1 MRLTFLNKRVILSFV
16 GFLFGTVSAL
26 QGQSLEKKSRP
37 YDARLKNV
45 QEILKQGKIG
55 PGVDSLDAILA
66 DYPKAD
72 DIYFTKAILF
82 AQMRNQDGAID
93 AIKAAL
99 EIEPKP
105 EYLSFAVDAFKSK
118 NDADSALI
126 YLDKLIDLDDNNT
139 ASLKR
144 ERIMLLF
151 NGGHKDVA
159 LKYFYKT
166 KEIESASDT
175 LDMVGSVLLNDAG
188 NHKAV
193 IDLLKPWAD
202 NGTKLA
208 QVYGQLAQAY
218 NLSKNSKLALEYINK
233 GIQTS
238 QEDFLYFDLADLYRF
253 DKKIKLSFDALKKGF
268 QSKKIDFGD
277 KNRIIMTLLGPKS
290 PYTNAQLLE
299 LANSLVEVHPRIAE
313 SHMAK
318 GQVLWLNEDKT
329 AAQSSLAVA
338 VTMNPYQI
346 DAWRML
352 MSLDMDKGE
361 FDQAIAHGGEALHY
375 VANNPTILYFTSM
388 AYLMKKDTENSRKFM
403 EAALNNA
410 QDETPFLQAN
420 IYGGLGDIYN
430 TLKMY
435 KESDAAYM
443 EAIRLDS
450 TNVTAMNNL
459 AYYLSLRKERLD
471 EATKY
476 AAMATAMQP
485 NNGTFEDTY
494 AWVLFADGK
503 YEDALVWI
511 QKALKN
517 TNPQT
522 AVLLEHYGDI
532 LVKLGK
538 TTEAVKQWSLA
549 LEKGMDSEES
559 KQKLKKK
566 IETKSY
572 VE

>member
-1 MRLTFLNKRVILSFV
+1 MRLNFLAKRVFLSFV
-16 GFLFGTVSAL
+16 IFFVGIVNGLRA
-26 QGQSLEKKSRP
+26 QSVEKKGKP
-37 YDARLKNV
+37 YDGRFKNV
-45 QEILKQGKIG
+45 QEMLKQGKIG
-55 PGVDSLDAILA
+55 PGLDSLDAILA
-66 DYPKAD
+66 DYPQAD
-72 DIYFTKAILF
+72 EIYFTKAILF
-82 AQMRNQDGAID
+82 AQMRNQTAAIE
-93 AIKAAL
+93 AIKEAL
-99 EIEPKP
+99 DIQAKP

-126 YLDKLIDLDDNNT
+126 YLDKLIDIDDNNT

-151 NGGHKDVA
+151 NGGYKDAA
-159 LKYFYKT
+159 LTYFNST
-166 KEIESASDT
+166 KEISPASDT

-188 NHKAV
+188 DYKTV
-193 IDLLKPWAD
+193 IALLKPWAD
-202 NGTKLA
+202 KGTGLP

-233 GIQTS
+233 GIQTT

-253 DKKIKLSFDALKKGF
+253 DKKLKLSFEALKKGF
-268 QSKKIDFGD
+268 QSKKVDFGD
-277 KNRIIMTLLGPKS
+277 KNRIMMTLLGPKS
-290 PYTNAQLLE
+290 PYTNAQLLD
-299 LANSLVEVHPRIAE
+299 LANVLVEVHPRIAE

-318 GQVLWLNEDKT
+318 GQVLWLNDDKT

-338 VTMNPYQI
+338 VSVNPYQI

-361 FDQAIAHGGEALHY
+361 FDQAIAHGAEALHY

-410 QDETPFLQAN
+410 QEETPFLQAN
-420 IYGGLGDIYN
+420 IYAGLGDIYN
-430 TLKMY
+430 TLKMH
-435 KESDAAYM
+435 KASDAAYM

-471 EATKY
+471 EAAKY
-476 AAMATAMQP
+476 AAMATTLQP

-511 QKALKN
+511 QKAMKN
-517 TNPQT
+517 TNPPS

-532 LVKLGK
+532 LAKLGK
-538 TTEAVKQWSLA
+538 TADAVKQWNLA
-549 LEKGMDSEES
+549 MEKGPDSDES

>member
-26 QGQSLEKKSRP
+26 QAQSLEKKSRP

-159 LKYFYKT
+159 LEYFYKT

-188 NHKAV
+188 NHRAV

-202 NGTKLA
+202 KGTKLA

-538 TTEAVKQWSLA
+538 TTEAVKQWNLA

>member
-1 MRLTFLNKRVILSFV
+1 MRLNFLDKQFFLSFI
-16 GFLFGTVSAL
+16 GLFLMAL
-26 QGQSLEKKSRP
+26 GSVHAQSPDKKPKP
-37 YDARLKNV
+37 YDARFKNV

-55 PGVDSLDAILA
+55 PGMDSLDAIIA
-66 DYPKAD
+66 DYPQAD
-72 DIYFTKAILF
+72 DIYFTKAILL
-82 AQMRNQDGAID
+82 AQMRNQNGAIE
-93 AIKAAL
+93 AIKEAL
-99 EIEPKP
+99 EIQSKP

-126 YLDKLIDLDDNNT
+126 YLDKLIDQDDNNT

-151 NGGHKDVA
+151 NGGYKDVA
-159 LKYFYKT
+159 LEYFYKT
-166 KEIESASDT
+166 KEIATVSDT

-188 NHKAV
+188 NYKAV

-202 NGTKLA
+202 KGTTLA

-218 NLSKNSKLALEYINK
+218 NLSKNSKLALDYINK
-233 GIQTS
+233 GIQTTK
-238 QEDFLYFDLADLYRF
+238 EDFLYFDLADLYRF
-253 DKKIKLSFDALKKGF
+253 DKKIKLSFDALKQGF
-268 QSKKIDFGD
+268 QSKKIDFAD
-277 KNRIIMTLLGPKS
+277 KNRIIMTLLNPKG
-290 PYTNAQLLE
+290 PYTKEQLLE
-299 LANSLVEVHPRIAE
+299 LANILVEVHPRIAE

-318 GQVLWLNEDKT
+318 GQVLWLKDDKS

-338 VTMNPYQI
+338 VSMNPYQI

-375 VANNPTILYFTSM
+375 VANNATILYFTSM
-388 AYLMKKDTENSRKFM
+388 AYLMKKDMDNSRKFM

-410 QDETPFLQAN
+410 QDESPFLQAN

-430 TLKMY
+430 SLKMY
-435 KESDAAYM
+435 KASDAAYI

-476 AAMATAMQP
+476 AAMATKLQP

-494 AWVLFADGK
+494 AWVLFANGK
-503 YEDALVWI
+503 YDDALVWI

-522 AVLLEHYGDI
+522 SVLLEHYGDI
-532 LVKLGK
+532 LMKLGK
-538 TTEAVKQWSLA
+538 TTDAVKQWNLA
-549 LEKGMDSEES
+549 LEKGVDTEEN
-559 KQKLKKK
+559 KLKLKKK

>member
-1 MRLTFLNKRVILSFV
+1 MRLTFLNKRVVLSFV

-26 QGQSLEKKSRP
+26 QAQSLEKKSRP
-37 YDARLKNV
+37 YDTRLKNV

-105 EYLSFAVDAFKSK
+105 EYLSFAMDAFKSK

-144 ERIMLLF
+144 ERMMLLF
-151 NGGHKDVA
+151 NGGHKDAA
-159 LKYFYKT
+159 LEYFYKT

-202 NGTKLA
+202 KGTKLA

-238 QEDFLYFDLADLYRF
+238 EEDFLYFDLADLYRF

-299 LANSLVEVHPRIAE
+299 LANILVEVHPRIAE

-476 AAMATAMQP
+476 AAMAIAMQP

-538 TTEAVKQWSLA
+538 TTEAVKQWNLA

>member
-159 LKYFYKT
+159 LEYFYKT

-253 DKKIKLSFDALKKGF
+253 DKKTKLSFDALKKGF

-299 LANSLVEVHPRIAE
+299 LANILVEVHPRIAE

>member
-1 MRLTFLNKRVILSFV
+1 MRLNFLNKRFFLSFIGV
-16 GFLFGTVSAL
+16 FLFSASSL
-26 QGQSLEKKSRP
+26 QAQSLDKKTKP
-37 YDARLKNV
+37 YDARFKNV

-55 PGVDSLDAILA
+55 PGMDSLDAIIA
-66 DYPKAD
+66 DFPQAD
-72 DIYFTKAILF
+72 DIYFTKAILL
-82 AQMRNQDGAID
+82 AQMRNQDGAIQ
-93 AIKAAL
+93 AIKDAL
-99 EIEPKP
+99 AIQSKP

-126 YLDKLIDLDDNNT
+126 YLDKLIDQDDNNT

-151 NGGHKDVA
+151 NGGYKDVA
-159 LKYFYKT
+159 LEYFYKT
-166 KEIESASDT
+166 KEIATASDT

-188 NHKAV
+188 NYKAV

-202 NGTKLA
+202 KGTSLA

-233 GIQTS
+233 GIQTTK
-238 QEDFLYFDLADLYRF
+238 EDFLYFDLADLYRF
-253 DKKIKLSFDALKKGF
+253 DKKLKLSFDALKQGF
-268 QSKKIDFGD
+268 QSKKVDFTD
-277 KNRIIMTLLGPKS
+277 KNRIIMTLLNPKG
-290 PYTNAQLLE
+290 PYTKDQLLE
-299 LANSLVEVHPRIAE
+299 LVNILVEVHPRIAE

-318 GQVLWLNEDKT
+318 GQVLWLKDDKT

-338 VTMNPYQI
+338 VSMNPYQI

-375 VANNPTILYFTSM
+375 VSNNATILYFTSM
-388 AYLMKKDTENSRKFM
+388 AYLMKKDMENSRKFM

-410 QDETPFLQAN
+410 QEESPFLQAN

-430 TLKMY
+430 SLKMY
-435 KESDAAYM
+435 KASDAAYI

-471 EATKY
+471 DATKY
-476 AAMATAMQP
+476 AAMATKLQP

-503 YEDALVWI
+503 YDDALVWI

-522 AVLLEHYGDI
+522 SVLLEHYGDI
-532 LVKLGK
+532 LIKLGK
-538 TTEAVKQWSLA
+538 TNDAIKQWNLA
-549 LEKGMDSEES
+549 LEKGVDSDEN
-559 KQKLKKK
+559 KLKLKKK

>member
-1 MRLTFLNKRVILSFV
+1 MRLNFLDKRFFFGFV
-16 GFLFGTVSAL
+16 AFLFGTVNLVQA
-26 QGQSLEKKSRP
+26 QSLEKKSRP

-55 PGVDSLDAILA
+55 PGVDSLDAILV

-82 AQMRNQDGAID
+82 AQMRNQDAAID

-99 EIEPKP
+99 EIQQKP

-126 YLDKLIDLDDNNT
+126 YLDKLINIDKNNT
-139 ASLKR
+139 ASLRR

-151 NGGHKDVA
+151 NGGYKDVA
-159 LKYFYKT
+159 LEYFNKT
-166 KEIESASDT
+166 KEIETPSDT

-188 NHKAV
+188 DYKAV
-193 IDLLKPWAD
+193 IGLLKPWAD
-202 NGTKLA
+202 KGTKLA

-218 NLSKNSKLALEYINK
+218 NGSKNSKLALEYINK
-233 GIQTS
+233 GIQNT
-238 QEDFLYFDLADLYRF
+238 QEDFLYFDLADLYRL
-253 DKKIKLSFDALKKGF
+253 DKKNKLSFDALKKGF

-277 KNRIIMTLLGPKS
+277 KNRIVMTLLAPKS

-299 LANSLVEVHPRIAE
+299 LANILVEVHPRIAE

-338 VTMNPYQI
+338 VSMNPYQI

-361 FDQAIAHGGEALHY
+361 FDQAIAHGSEALHY
-375 VANNPTILYFTSM
+375 LANNSTILYFTSM

-476 AAMATAMQP
+476 AAMATKLQP

-494 AWVLFADGK
+494 AWVLFADGR
-503 YEDALVWI
+503 YEDALIWI
-511 QKALKN
+511 QKAMKN
-517 TNPQT
+517 TNPPT

-538 TTEAVKQWSLA
+538 TSEAVKQWNLA
-549 LEKGMDSEES
+549 LEKGLDSEES

>member
-26 QGQSLEKKSRP
+26 QAQSLEKKSRP

-126 YLDKLIDLDDNNT
+126 YLDKLIDIDDNNT

-159 LKYFYKT
+159 LEYFYKT

-253 DKKIKLSFDALKKGF
+253 DKKTKLSFDALKKGF

-299 LANSLVEVHPRIAE
+299 LANILVEVHPRIAE

>member
-1 MRLTFLNKRVILSFV
+1 MRLTFLNKRVVLSFV

-26 QGQSLEKKSRP
+26 QAQSLEKKSRP
-37 YDARLKNV
+37 YDTRLKNV

-93 AIKAAL
+93 AIKTAL

-105 EYLSFAVDAFKSK
+105 EYLSFAIDAFKSK

-144 ERIMLLF
+144 ERMMLLF
-151 NGGHKDVA
+151 NGGHKDAA
-159 LKYFYKT
+159 LEYFYKT

-202 NGTKLA
+202 KGTKLA

-238 QEDFLYFDLADLYRF
+238 EEDFLYFDLADLYRF

-290 PYTNAQLLE
+290 PYTNVQLLE
-299 LANSLVEVHPRIAE
+299 LANILVEVHPRIAE

-538 TTEAVKQWSLA
+538 TTEAVKQWNLA

>member
-1 MRLTFLNKRVILSFV
+1 M
-16 GFLFGTVSAL
+16 
-26 QGQSLEKKSRP
+26 
-37 YDARLKNV
+37 
-45 QEILKQGKIG
+45 
-55 PGVDSLDAILA
+55 
-66 DYPKAD
+66 
-72 DIYFTKAILF
+72 
-82 AQMRNQDGAID
+82 
-93 AIKAAL
+93 
-99 EIEPKP
+99 
-105 EYLSFAVDAFKSK
+105 
-118 NDADSALI
+118 
-126 YLDKLIDLDDNNT
+126 
-139 ASLKR
+139 
-144 ERIMLLF
+144 
-151 NGGHKDVA
+151 
-159 LKYFYKT
+159 
-166 KEIESASDT
+166 
-175 LDMVGSVLLNDAG
+175 NDAG
-188 NHKAV
+188 DYNAV
-193 IDLLKPWAD
+193 IGLLKPWAD
-202 NGTKLA
+202 KGTKLA

-238 QEDFLYFDLADLYRF
+238 QEDFLYFDLADLYRL
-253 DKKIKLSFDALKKGF
+253 DKKSKLSFDALKKGF

-290 PYTNAQLLE
+290 PYSNAQLLE
-299 LANSLVEVHPRIAE
+299 LANILVEVHPRIAE

-338 VTMNPYQI
+338 VSMNPYQI

-375 VANNPTILYFTSM
+375 VANNSTILYFTSM

-476 AAMATAMQP
+476 AAMATKLQP

-511 QKALKN
+511 QKAMKN
-517 TNPQT
+517 TSPPT

-532 LVKLGK
+532 LFKLGK
-538 TTEAVKQWSLA
+538 TGEALKQWNLA
-549 LEKGMDSEES
+549 LEKGLDSDES
-559 KQKLKKK
+559 KQKVKRK

>member
-1 MRLTFLNKRVILSFV
+1 MRLTFLNKRVVLSFV

-26 QGQSLEKKSRP
+26 QAQSLEKKSRP
-37 YDARLKNV
+37 YDTRLKNV

-93 AIKAAL
+93 AIKTAL

-105 EYLSFAVDAFKSK
+105 EYLSFAIDAFKSK

-144 ERIMLLF
+144 ERMMLLF
-151 NGGHKDVA
+151 NGGHKDAA
-159 LKYFYKT
+159 LEYFYKT

-202 NGTKLA
+202 KGTKLA

-238 QEDFLYFDLADLYRF
+238 EEDFLYFDLADLYRF

-299 LANSLVEVHPRIAE
+299 LANILVEVHPRIAE

-476 AAMATAMQP
+476 AAMAIAMQP

-538 TTEAVKQWSLA
+538 TTEAVKQWNLA

>member
-1 MRLTFLNKRVILSFV
+1 MRLNFLNKRFFLSFIGV
-16 GFLFGTVSAL
+16 FLFAASSL
-26 QGQSLEKKSRP
+26 QAQSLDKKTKP
-37 YDARLKNV
+37 YDARFKNV

-55 PGVDSLDAILA
+55 PGMDSLDAIIA
-66 DYPKAD
+66 DFPQAD
-72 DIYFTKAILF
+72 DIYFTKAILL
-82 AQMRNQDGAID
+82 AQMRNQDGAIQ
-93 AIKAAL
+93 AIKDAL
-99 EIEPKP
+99 AIQSKP

-126 YLDKLIDLDDNNT
+126 YLDKLIDQDDNNT

-151 NGGHKDVA
+151 NGGYKDVA
-159 LKYFYKT
+159 LEYFYKT
-166 KEIESASDT
+166 KEIATASDT

-188 NHKAV
+188 NYKAV

-202 NGTKLA
+202 KGTSLA

-233 GIQTS
+233 GIQTTK
-238 QEDFLYFDLADLYRF
+238 EDFLYFDLADLYRF
-253 DKKIKLSFDALKKGF
+253 DKKLKLSFDALKQGF
-268 QSKKIDFGD
+268 QSKKVDFTD
-277 KNRIIMTLLGPKS
+277 KNRIIMTLLNPKG
-290 PYTNAQLLE
+290 PYTKDQLLE
-299 LANSLVEVHPRIAE
+299 LVNILVEVHPRIAE

-318 GQVLWLNEDKT
+318 GQVLWLKDDKT

-338 VTMNPYQI
+338 VIMNPYQI

-375 VANNPTILYFTSM
+375 VSNNATILYFTSM
-388 AYLMKKDTENSRKFM
+388 AYLMKKDMENSRKFM

-410 QDETPFLQAN
+410 QEESPFLQAN

-430 TLKMY
+430 SLKMY
-435 KESDAAYM
+435 KASDAAYI

-471 EATKY
+471 DATKY
-476 AAMATAMQP
+476 AAMATKLQP

-503 YEDALVWI
+503 YDDALVWI

-522 AVLLEHYGDI
+522 SVLLEHYGDI
-532 LVKLGK
+532 LIKLGK
-538 TTEAVKQWSLA
+538 TNDAIKQWNLA
-549 LEKGMDSEES
+549 LEKGVDSDEN
-559 KQKLKKK
+559 KLKLKKK

>member
-1 MRLTFLNKRVILSFV
+1 MRLNFLDKRVVLGFV
-16 GFLFGTVSAL
+16 GFLFGTVGLVQA
-26 QGQSLEKKSRP
+26 QSLEKKSKP

-72 DIYFTKAILF
+72 EIYFTKAILF
-82 AQMRNQDGAID
+82 AQMRNQDAAID

-99 EIEPKP
+99 EIQQKP

-126 YLDKLIDLDDNNT
+126 YLDKLINIDENNT

-151 NGGHKDVA
+151 NGGYKDVA
-159 LKYFYKT
+159 LEYFLKT
-166 KEIESASDT
+166 KEIETPSDT

-188 NHKAV
+188 DYNAV
-193 IDLLKPWAD
+193 IGLLKPWAD
-202 NGTKLA
+202 KGTKLA

-238 QEDFLYFDLADLYRF
+238 QEDFLYFDLADLYRL
-253 DKKIKLSFDALKKGF
+253 DKKNKLSFDALRKGF

-277 KNRIIMTLLGPKS
+277 KNRIIMTLMGPKS
-290 PYTNAQLLE
+290 PYSNAQLLE
-299 LANSLVEVHPRIAE
+299 LANILVEVHPRIAE

-338 VTMNPYQI
+338 VSMNPYQI

-375 VANNPTILYFTSM
+375 VANNSTILYFTSM

-476 AAMATAMQP
+476 AAMATKLQP

-511 QKALKN
+511 QKAMKN
-517 TNPQT
+517 TNPPT

-538 TTEAVKQWSLA
+538 TGEALKQWNLA
-549 LEKGMDSEES
+549 LEKGLDSDES
-559 KQKLKKK
+559 KQKVKRK

>member
-1 MRLTFLNKRVILSFV
+1 MRLNFLDKRFFLSFI
-16 GFLFGTVSAL
+16 GLFLVAL
-26 QGQSLEKKSRP
+26 GSLKAQSSDKKPKP
-37 YDARLKNV
+37 YDARFKNV

-55 PGVDSLDAILA
+55 PGMDSLDAILA
-66 DYPKAD
+66 DYPQAD
-72 DIYFTKAILF
+72 DIYFTKAILL
-82 AQMRNQDGAID
+82 AQMRNQDGAIE
-93 AIKAAL
+93 AIKEAL
-99 EIEPKP
+99 NIQSKP

-126 YLDKLIDLDDNNT
+126 YLDKLIDQDDNNT

-151 NGGHKDVA
+151 NGGYKDVA
-159 LKYFYKT
+159 LEYFYKT
-166 KEIESASDT
+166 KEIAVASDT

-188 NHKAV
+188 NYKAV

-202 NGTKLA
+202 KGTSLA

-218 NLSKNSKLALEYINK
+218 NLSKNSKLALDYINK
-233 GIQTS
+233 GIQTTK
-238 QEDFLYFDLADLYRF
+238 EDFLYFDLADLYRF
-253 DKKIKLSFDALKKGF
+253 DKKLKLSFDALKQGF
-268 QSKKIDFGD
+268 QSKKVDFAD
-277 KNRIIMTLLGPKS
+277 KNRIIMTLLSPKG
-290 PYTNAQLLE
+290 PYTKDQLLE
-299 LANSLVEVHPRIAE
+299 LVNILVEVHPRIAE

-318 GQVLWLNEDKT
+318 GQVLWLRDDKS

-338 VTMNPYQI
+338 VSMNPYQI

-375 VANNPTILYFTSM
+375 VANNATILYFTSM
-388 AYLMKKDTENSRKFM
+388 AYLMKKDMENSRKFM

-410 QDETPFLQAN
+410 QDESPFLQAN

-430 TLKMY
+430 SLKMY
-435 KESDAAYM
+435 KASDAAYI

-476 AAMATAMQP
+476 AAMATKLQP

-494 AWVLFADGK
+494 AWVLFANGK
-503 YEDALVWI
+503 YDDALVWI

-522 AVLLEHYGDI
+522 SVLLEHYGDI
-532 LVKLGK
+532 LIKLGK
-538 TTEAVKQWSLA
+538 TTDAVKQWNLA
-549 LEKGMDSEES
+549 LEKGADTEES
-559 KQKLKKK
+559 KLKLKKK

>member
-1 MRLTFLNKRVILSFV
+1 MRLTFLNKRVVLSFV

-26 QGQSLEKKSRP
+26 QAQSLEKKSRP
-37 YDARLKNV
+37 YDTRLKNV

-93 AIKAAL
+93 AIKTAL

-105 EYLSFAVDAFKSK
+105 EYLSFAIDAFKSK

-144 ERIMLLF
+144 ERMMLLF
-151 NGGHKDVA
+151 NGGHKDAA
-159 LKYFYKT
+159 LEYFYKT

-202 NGTKLA
+202 KGTKLA

-233 GIQTS
+233 GIQIS
-238 QEDFLYFDLADLYRF
+238 EEDFLYFDLADLYRF

-299 LANSLVEVHPRIAE
+299 LANILVEVHPRIAE

-476 AAMATAMQP
+476 AAMAIAMQP

-538 TTEAVKQWSLA
+538 TTEAVKQWNLA

>member
-1 MRLTFLNKRVILSFV
+1 MRLTFLNKRVVLSFV

-26 QGQSLEKKSRP
+26 QAQSLEKKSRP
-37 YDARLKNV
+37 YDTRLKNV

-105 EYLSFAVDAFKSK
+105 EYLSFAIDAFKSK

-144 ERIMLLF
+144 ERMMLLF
-151 NGGHKDVA
+151 NGGHKDAA
-159 LKYFYKT
+159 LEYFYKT

-202 NGTKLA
+202 KGTKLA

-238 QEDFLYFDLADLYRF
+238 EEDFLYFDLADLYRF

-299 LANSLVEVHPRIAE
+299 LANILVEVHPRIAE

-476 AAMATAMQP
+476 AAMAISMQP

-538 TTEAVKQWSLA
+538 TTEAVKQWNLA

>member
-1 MRLTFLNKRVILSFV
+1 MRLNFLGKRIFLGCV
-16 GFLFGTVSAL
+16 GFFIGMVNIL
-26 QGQSLEKKSRP
+26 QAQSLDTKDRP
-37 YDARLKNV
+37 YGTRLKNV
-45 QEILKQGKIG
+45 QDILKQGKIG
-55 PGVDSLDAILA
+55 PGIDSLDAILS

-82 AQMRNQDGAID
+82 AQMRNQDGAIE
-93 AIKAAL
+93 AIKGAL
-99 EIEPKP
+99 DIQVKP
-105 EYLSFAVDAFKSK
+105 EYLSFAVDAYKSK
-118 NDADSALI
+118 NNVDSALI
-126 YLDKLIDLDDNNT
+126 YLDKLIDLDNNRT

-151 NGGHKDVA
+151 NGGRKDDA
-159 LKYFYKT
+159 IKYFYKT
-166 KEIESASDT
+166 KETEPRSDT

-188 NHKAV
+188 DHKAA

-202 NGTKLA
+202 QETTLA

-218 NLSKNSKLALEYINK
+218 NLSKNTKLALAYINK
-233 GIQTS
+233 GLQVT
-238 QEDFLYFDLADLYRF
+238 QEDFLYFDLADLYRL
-253 DKKIKLSFDALKKGF
+253 DKKLKLSFEALKKGF
-268 QSKKIDFGD
+268 ESKKIDFGE
-277 KNRIIMTLLGPKS
+277 KNRIIMTLLGPKA
-290 PYTNAQLLE
+290 PYTNEQLLA
-299 LANSLVEVHPRIAE
+299 LANILVEVHPRIAE
-313 SHMAK
+313 SHMVK

-329 AAQSSLAVA
+329 AAQSNLSVA

-361 FDQAIAHGGEALHY
+361 FDQAIAHGAEALRY
-375 VANNPTILYFTSM
+375 VANNATILYFTSM

-410 QDETPFLQAN
+410 QDESPFLQAN

-435 KESDAAYM
+435 KASDAAYL

-471 EATKY
+471 KAAKY
-476 AAMATAMQP
+476 AAMATKLQP

-494 AWVLFADGK
+494 AWVLFANGQ
-503 YEDALVWI
+503 YEEALVWI

-522 AVLLEHYGDI
+522 SVLIEHYGDI
-532 LVKLGK
+532 LSKLGK
-538 TTEAVKQWSLA
+538 TTEAVKQWNLA
-549 LEKGMDSEES
+549 LDKGTDSEES

-566 IETKSY
+566 IEIKDY

>member
-1 MRLTFLNKRVILSFV
+1 MRLNFLDKRFFLSFI
-16 GFLFGTVSAL
+16 GLFFTVLASA
-26 QGQSLEKKSRP
+26 QAQSLQNRVKP
-37 YDARLKNV
+37 YETRFKNA

-55 PGVDSLDAILA
+55 PGLDSLDAILT
-66 DYPKAD
+66 DYPQAD
-72 DIYFTKAILF
+72 DVYFTKAILF
-82 AQMRNQDGAID
+82 AQMRNQEGAIE
-93 AIKAAL
+93 AIKEAL
-99 EIEPKP
+99 AIQQKP

-118 NDADSALI
+118 NNADSALM

-159 LKYFYKT
+159 LEYFYKT
-166 KEIESASDT
+166 KEIESPTDT
-175 LDMVGSVLLNDAG
+175 LDMVGSVLLNDLG
-188 NHKAV
+188 NYKAV

-202 NGTKLA
+202 KGTLLA

-233 GIQTS
+233 GIQKTN
-238 QEDFLYFDLADLYRF
+238 EDFLYFDLADLYRF
-253 DKKIKLSFDALKKGF
+253 DKKLKMSFDALKKGF

-277 KNRIIMTLLGPKS
+277 KNRIINTLLRPNG
-290 PYTNAQLLE
+290 PYTNDQLLE
-299 LANSLVEVHPRIAE
+299 LANILVEVHPRIAE

-318 GQVLWLNEDKT
+318 GQVLWVKDDKA

-338 VTMNPYQI
+338 VSVNPYQI

-375 VANNPTILYFTSM
+375 VANNSTILYFTSM
-388 AYLMKKDTENSRKFM
+388 AYLMKKDMENSRKFM

-410 QDETPFLQAN
+410 QDESSFLQAN

-430 TLKMY
+430 SLKMY
-435 KESDAAYM
+435 KASDAAYM

-476 AAMATAMQP
+476 AAMATQLQP

-494 AWVLFADGK
+494 AWVLFANGQ
-503 YEDALVWI
+503 YEDALLWI

-532 LVKLGK
+532 LIKLGK
-538 TTEAVKQWSLA
+538 TNEAVKQWNLA
-549 LEKGMDSEES
+549 LEKGGDSEEN
-559 KQKLKKK
+559 KLKLKKK

>member
-1 MRLTFLNKRVILSFV
+1 MRLNFLNKRFFLSFIGV
-16 GFLFGTVSAL
+16 FLFAASSL
-26 QGQSLEKKSRP
+26 QAQSLDKKTKP
-37 YDARLKNV
+37 YDARFKNV

-55 PGVDSLDAILA
+55 PGMDSLDAIIA
-66 DYPKAD
+66 DFPQAD
-72 DIYFTKAILF
+72 DIYFTKAILL
-82 AQMRNQDGAID
+82 AQMRNQDGAIQ
-93 AIKAAL
+93 AIKDAL
-99 EIEPKP
+99 AIQSKP

-126 YLDKLIDLDDNNT
+126 YLDKLIDQDDNNT

-151 NGGHKDVA
+151 NGGYKDVA
-159 LKYFYKT
+159 LEYFYKT
-166 KEIESASDT
+166 KEIATASDT

-188 NHKAV
+188 NYKAV

-202 NGTKLA
+202 KGTSLA

-233 GIQTS
+233 GIQTTK
-238 QEDFLYFDLADLYRF
+238 EDFLYFDLADLYRF
-253 DKKIKLSFDALKKGF
+253 DKKLKLSFDALKQGF
-268 QSKKIDFGD
+268 QSKKVDFAD
-277 KNRIIMTLLGPKS
+277 KNRIIMTLLNPKG
-290 PYTNAQLLE
+290 PYTKDQLLE
-299 LANSLVEVHPRIAE
+299 LVNILVEVHPRIAE

-318 GQVLWLNEDKT
+318 GQVLWLKDDKT

-338 VTMNPYQI
+338 VSMNPYQI

-375 VANNPTILYFTSM
+375 VSNNATILYFTSM
-388 AYLMKKDTENSRKFM
+388 AYLMKKDMENSRKFM

-410 QDETPFLQAN
+410 QEESPFLQAN

-430 TLKMY
+430 SLKMY
-435 KESDAAYM
+435 KASDAAYI

-471 EATKY
+471 DATKY
-476 AAMATAMQP
+476 AAMATKLQP

-503 YEDALVWI
+503 YDDALVWI

-522 AVLLEHYGDI
+522 SVLLEHYGDI
-532 LVKLGK
+532 LIKLGK
-538 TTEAVKQWSLA
+538 TNDAIKQWNLA
-549 LEKGMDSEES
+549 LEKGVDSDEN
-559 KQKLKKK
+559 KLKLKKK

>member
-1 MRLTFLNKRVILSFV
+1 
-16 GFLFGTVSAL
+16 
-26 QGQSLEKKSRP
+26 
-37 YDARLKNV
+37 
-45 QEILKQGKIG
+45 
-55 PGVDSLDAILA
+55 
-66 DYPKAD
+66 
-72 DIYFTKAILF
+72 
-82 AQMRNQDGAID
+82 
-93 AIKAAL
+93 
-99 EIEPKP
+99 
-105 EYLSFAVDAFKSK
+105 
-118 NDADSALI
+118 
-126 YLDKLIDLDDNNT
+126 
-139 ASLKR
+139 
-144 ERIMLLF
+144 
-151 NGGHKDVA
+151 
-159 LKYFYKT
+159 
-166 KEIESASDT
+166 
-175 LDMVGSVLLNDAG
+175 
-188 NHKAV
+188 
-193 IDLLKPWAD
+193 
-202 NGTKLA
+202 
-208 QVYGQLAQAY
+208 
-218 NLSKNSKLALEYINK
+218 
-233 GIQTS
+233 
-238 QEDFLYFDLADLYRF
+238 
-253 DKKIKLSFDALKKGF
+253 
-268 QSKKIDFGD
+268 
-277 KNRIIMTLLGPKS
+277 MTLLGPKS

-299 LANSLVEVHPRIAE
+299 LANILVEVHPRIAE

-338 VTMNPYQI
+338 VSMNPYQI

-361 FDQAIAHGGEALHY
+361 FDQAIAHGAEALHY

-476 AAMATAMQP
+476 AAMATTLQP

-503 YEDALVWI
+503 YKDALIWI
-511 QKALKN
+511 EKALKN

-532 LVKLGK
+532 LMKLGK
-538 TTEAVKQWSLA
+538 TTEAVRQWNLA
-549 LEKGMDSEES
+549 LEKGMDSDES

>member
-1 MRLTFLNKRVILSFV
+1 MRLNFLDKRVVISFV
-16 GFLFGTVSAL
+16 GFLFGTVSLVQA
-26 QGQSLEKKSRP
+26 QSLEKKSKP

-72 DIYFTKAILF
+72 EIYFTKAILF
-82 AQMRNQDGAID
+82 AQMRNQDAAID

-99 EIEPKP
+99 EIQQKP

-126 YLDKLIDLDDNNT
+126 YLDKLINIDENNT

-144 ERIMLLF
+144 ERVMLLF
-151 NGGHKDVA
+151 NGGYKDIA
-159 LKYFYKT
+159 LEYFFKT
-166 KEIESASDT
+166 KEIETPSDT

-188 NHKAV
+188 DYNAV
-193 IDLLKPWAD
+193 IGLLKPWAD
-202 NGTKLA
+202 KGTKLA

-238 QEDFLYFDLADLYRF
+238 QEDFLYFDLADLYRL
-253 DKKIKLSFDALKKGF
+253 DKKSKLSFDALKKGF

-290 PYTNAQLLE
+290 PYSNAQLLE
-299 LANSLVEVHPRIAE
+299 LANILVEVHPRIAE

-338 VTMNPYQI
+338 VSMNPYQI

-375 VANNPTILYFTSM
+375 VANNSTILYFTSM

-476 AAMATAMQP
+476 AAMATKLQS

-511 QKALKN
+511 QKAMKN
-517 TNPQT
+517 TSPPT

-532 LVKLGK
+532 LFKLGK
-538 TTEAVKQWSLA
+538 TGEALKQWNLA
-549 LEKGMDSEES
+549 LEKGLDSDES
-559 KQKLKKK
+559 KQKVKRK

>member
-1 MRLTFLNKRVILSFV
+1 MRLTFLNKRVVLSFV

-26 QGQSLEKKSRP
+26 QAQSLEKKSRP
-37 YDARLKNV
+37 YDTRLKNV

-105 EYLSFAVDAFKSK
+105 EYLSFAIDAFKSK

-144 ERIMLLF
+144 ERMMLLF
-151 NGGHKDVA
+151 NGGHKDAA
-159 LKYFYKT
+159 LEYFYKT

-202 NGTKLA
+202 KGTKLA

-238 QEDFLYFDLADLYRF
+238 EEDFLYFDLADLYRF

-299 LANSLVEVHPRIAE
+299 LANILVEVHPRIAE

-476 AAMATAMQP
+476 AAMAIAMQP

-538 TTEAVKQWSLA
+538 TTEAVKQWNLA

>member
-1 MRLTFLNKRVILSFV
+1 MRLNFLNKRFFLSFIGV
-16 GFLFGTVSAL
+16 FLFAASSL
-26 QGQSLEKKSRP
+26 QAQSLDKKTKP
-37 YDARLKNV
+37 YDARFKNV

-55 PGVDSLDAILA
+55 PGMDSLDAIIA
-66 DYPKAD
+66 DFPQAD
-72 DIYFTKAILF
+72 DIYFTKAILL
-82 AQMRNQDGAID
+82 AQMRNQDGAIQ
-93 AIKAAL
+93 AIKDAL
-99 EIEPKP
+99 AIQSKH

-126 YLDKLIDLDDNNT
+126 YLDKLIDQDDNNT

-151 NGGHKDVA
+151 NGGYKDVA
-159 LKYFYKT
+159 LEYFYKT
-166 KEIESASDT
+166 KEIATASDT

-188 NHKAV
+188 NYKAV

-202 NGTKLA
+202 KGTSLA

-233 GIQTS
+233 GIQTTK
-238 QEDFLYFDLADLYRF
+238 EDFLYFDLADLYRF
-253 DKKIKLSFDALKKGF
+253 DKKLKLSFDALKQGF
-268 QSKKIDFGD
+268 QSKKVDFAD
-277 KNRIIMTLLGPKS
+277 KNRIIMTLLNPKG
-290 PYTNAQLLE
+290 PYTKDQLLE
-299 LANSLVEVHPRIAE
+299 LVNILVEVHPRIAE

-318 GQVLWLNEDKT
+318 GQVLWLKDDKT

-338 VTMNPYQI
+338 VSMNPYQI

-375 VANNPTILYFTSM
+375 VSNNATILYFTSM
-388 AYLMKKDTENSRKFM
+388 AYLMKKDMENSRKFM

-410 QDETPFLQAN
+410 QEESPFLQAN

-430 TLKMY
+430 SLKMY
-435 KESDAAYM
+435 KASDAAYI

-471 EATKY
+471 DATKY
-476 AAMATAMQP
+476 AAMATKLQP

-503 YEDALVWI
+503 YDDALVWI

-522 AVLLEHYGDI
+522 SVLLEHYGDI
-532 LVKLGK
+532 LIKLGK
-538 TTEAVKQWSLA
+538 TNDAIKQWNLA
-549 LEKGMDSEES
+549 LEKGVDSDEN
-559 KQKLKKK
+559 KLKLKKK

>member
-1 MRLTFLNKRVILSFV
+1 MRLNFLDKRFFLNFI
-16 GFLFGTVSAL
+16 GLFFTVLASA
-26 QGQSLEKKSRP
+26 QAQSLQNRVKP
-37 YDARLKNV
+37 YETRFKNV

-55 PGVDSLDAILA
+55 PGLDSLDAILT
-66 DYPKAD
+66 DYPQAD
-72 DIYFTKAILF
+72 DVYFTKAILF
-82 AQMRNQDGAID
+82 AQMRNQEGAIE
-93 AIKAAL
+93 AIKEAL
-99 EIEPKP
+99 AIQQKP

-118 NDADSALI
+118 NNADSALM

-159 LKYFYKT
+159 LEYFYKT
-166 KEIESASDT
+166 KEIESPTDT
-175 LDMVGSVLLNDAG
+175 LDMVGSVLLNDLG
-188 NHKAV
+188 NYKAV

-202 NGTKLA
+202 KGTLLA

-233 GIQTS
+233 GIQKTN
-238 QEDFLYFDLADLYRF
+238 EDFLYFDLADLYRF
-253 DKKIKLSFDALKKGF
+253 DKKLKMSFDALKKGF

-277 KNRIIMTLLGPKS
+277 KNRIINTLLRPNG
-290 PYTNAQLLE
+290 PYTNDQLLE
-299 LANSLVEVHPRIAE
+299 LANILVEVHPRIAE

-318 GQVLWLNEDKT
+318 GQVLWVKDDKA

-338 VTMNPYQI
+338 VSVNPYQI

-375 VANNPTILYFTSM
+375 VANNSTILYFTSM
-388 AYLMKKDTENSRKFM
+388 AYLMKKDMENSRKFM

-410 QDETPFLQAN
+410 QDESSFLQAN

-430 TLKMY
+430 SLKMY
-435 KESDAAYM
+435 KASDAAYM

-476 AAMATAMQP
+476 AAMATQLQP

-494 AWVLFADGK
+494 AWVLFANGQ
-503 YEDALVWI
+503 YEDALLWI

-532 LVKLGK
+532 LIKLGK
-538 TTEAVKQWSLA
+538 TNEAVKQWNLA
-549 LEKGMDSEES
+549 LEKGGDSEEN
-559 KQKLKKK
+559 KLKLKKK

>member
-1 MRLTFLNKRVILSFV
+1 MRLNFLDKRFFLCLICLFFV
-16 GFLFGTVSAL
+16 AL
-26 QGQSLEKKSRP
+26 RSLHAQSPDRKPKP
-37 YDARLKNV
+37 YEVRFKNV

-55 PGVDSLDAILA
+55 PGMDSLDAILT
-66 DYPKAD
+66 DYPQAD
-72 DIYFTKAILF
+72 DIYFTKAILL

-93 AIKAAL
+93 AIKEAL
-99 EIEPKP
+99 KIQSKP

-126 YLDKLIDLDDNNT
+126 YLDKLIDQDDNNT

-151 NGGHKDVA
+151 NGGYKDVA
-159 LKYFYKT
+159 LEYFYKT
-166 KEIESASDT
+166 KEIAAASDT

-188 NHKAV
+188 NYKAV

-202 NGTKLA
+202 KGTSLA

-233 GIQTS
+233 GIQTT

-277 KNRIIMTLLGPKS
+277 KNRIIMTLMNPKG
-290 PYTNAQLLE
+290 PYTKDQLLE
-299 LANSLVEVHPRIAE
+299 LANILIEVHPRIAE

-318 GQVLWLNEDKT
+318 GQVLWLKEDKS

-338 VTMNPYQI
+338 VSMNPYQI

-375 VANNPTILYFTSM
+375 VPNNATILYFTSM
-388 AYLMKKDTENSRKFM
+388 AYLMKKDMDNSRKFM

-410 QDETPFLQAN
+410 QDESPFLQAN

-430 TLKMY
+430 SLKMY
-435 KESDAAYM
+435 KASDAAYI

-471 EATKY
+471 DATKY
-476 AAMATAMQP
+476 AAMATKLQP

-494 AWVLFADGK
+494 AWVLFANGK
-503 YEDALVWI
+503 YDDALVWI

-522 AVLLEHYGDI
+522 SVLLEHYGDI
-532 LVKLGK
+532 LMKLGK
-538 TTEAVKQWSLA
+538 TTDAVKQWNLA
-549 LEKGMDSEES
+549 LEKGVDTEEN
-559 KQKLKKK
+559 KLKLKKK

>member
-1 MRLTFLNKRVILSFV
+1 MRLNFLDKRVILSFV
-16 GFLFGTVSAL
+16 GFLFGAFSLL
-26 QGQSLEKKSRP
+26 QAQTLETKGRP

-82 AQMRNQDGAID
+82 AQMRNQDAAID

-99 EIEPKP
+99 EIQPKP

-151 NGGHKDVA
+151 NGGYKDVA
-159 LKYFYKT
+159 LEYFYKT
-166 KEIESASDT
+166 KEIETASDT

-188 NHKAV
+188 DYKAV
-193 IDLLKPWAD
+193 IGLLKPWAD
-202 NGTKLA
+202 KDTKLA

-218 NLSKNSKLALEYINK
+218 NLSKNSKLALDYINK
-233 GIQTS
+233 GIETS

-290 PYTNAQLLE
+290 PYTNTQLLE
-299 LANSLVEVHPRIAE
+299 LANILVEVHPRIAE

-318 GQVLWLNEDKT
+318 GQVLWLNQDKT

-338 VTMNPYQI
+338 VSMNPYQI

-375 VANNPTILYFTSM
+375 VASNPTILYFTSM

-410 QDETPFLQAN
+410 QDENPFLQAN

-430 TLKMY
+430 ILKMY
-435 KESDAAYM
+435 KESDAAYL

-476 AAMATAMQP
+476 AAMATTLQP

-494 AWVLFADGK
+494 AWVLFVDGK
-503 YEDALVWI
+503 YEDALIWI

-532 LVKLGK
+532 LIKLGR
-538 TTEAVKQWSLA
+538 TNDAVKQWNLA
-549 LEKGMDSEES
+549 FEKGPDSEES

>member
-1 MRLTFLNKRVILSFV
+1 MRLTFLNKRVVLSFV

-26 QGQSLEKKSRP
+26 QAQSLEKKSRP
-37 YDARLKNV
+37 YDTRLKNV

-93 AIKAAL
+93 AIKTAL

-105 EYLSFAVDAFKSK
+105 EYLSFAIDAFKSK

-144 ERIMLLF
+144 ERMMLLF
-151 NGGHKDVA
+151 NGGHKDAA
-159 LKYFYKT
+159 LEYFYKT

-202 NGTKLA
+202 KGTKLA

-238 QEDFLYFDLADLYRF
+238 EEDFLYFDLADLYRF

-299 LANSLVEVHPRIAE
+299 LANILVEVHPRIAE

-476 AAMATAMQP
+476 AAMAIAIQP

-538 TTEAVKQWSLA
+538 TTEAVKQWNLA

>member
-1 MRLTFLNKRVILSFV
+1 MRLNFLDKRVFFGFV
-16 GFLFGTVSAL
+16 AFLFGTVNLVQA
-26 QGQSLEKKSRP
+26 QSVEKKSKP
-37 YDARLKNV
+37 YDVRLKNV

-55 PGVDSLDAILA
+55 PGVDSLDAILV
-66 DYPKAD
+66 DYPEAD

-82 AQMRNQDGAID
+82 AQMRNQDAAID

-99 EIEPKP
+99 KIQQKP

-126 YLDKLIDLDDNNT
+126 YLDKLINIDKNNT
-139 ASLKR
+139 ASLNR
-144 ERIMLLF
+144 ERMMLLF
-151 NGGHKDVA
+151 NGGYKDVA
-159 LKYFYKT
+159 LEYFNKT
-166 KEIESASDT
+166 KEIETPSDT

-188 NHKAV
+188 DYKAV
-193 IDLLKPWAD
+193 ISLLKPWAD
-202 NGTKLA
+202 KGTKLA

-218 NLSKNSKLALEYINK
+218 NRSKNSKLALEYINK
-233 GIQTS
+233 GIQNS
-238 QEDFLYFDLADLYRF
+238 QEDFLYFDLADLYRL
-253 DKKIKLSFDALKKGF
+253 DKKSKLSFDALKKGF

-277 KNRIIMTLLGPKS
+277 KNRIVMTLLAPKS

-299 LANSLVEVHPRIAE
+299 LANILVEVHPRIAE

-338 VTMNPYQI
+338 VSMNPYQI

-375 VANNPTILYFTSM
+375 LANNSTILYFTSM

-476 AAMATAMQP
+476 AAMATKLQP

-511 QKALKN
+511 QKAIKN
-517 TNPQT
+517 TNPPT

-538 TTEAVKQWSLA
+538 TSEAVKQWNLA
-549 LEKGMDSEES
+549 LEKGLDSEES
-559 KQKLKKK
+559 KEKLKKK

>member
-1 MRLTFLNKRVILSFV
+1 MRLNFLNKQFFLSFIGV
-16 GFLFGTVSAL
+16 FLLAATSL
-26 QGQSLEKKSRP
+26 QAQSPDKKIKP
-37 YDARLKNV
+37 YDARFKNV

-55 PGVDSLDAILA
+55 PGMDSLDAIIA
-66 DYPKAD
+66 DFPQAD
-72 DIYFTKAILF
+72 DIYFTKAILL
-82 AQMRNQDGAID
+82 AQMRNQEGAIQ
-93 AIKAAL
+93 AIKEAL
-99 EIEPKP
+99 AIQSKP
-105 EYLSFAVDAFKSK
+105 EYMSFAVDAFKSK

-126 YLDKLIDLDDNNT
+126 YLDKLIDQDDNNT

-151 NGGHKDVA
+151 NGGYKDVA
-159 LKYFYKT
+159 LEYFYKT
-166 KEIESASDT
+166 KEIAAPSDT

-188 NHKAV
+188 NYKAV

-202 NGTKLA
+202 KGTSLA

-233 GIQTS
+233 GIQITK
-238 QEDFLYFDLADLYRF
+238 EDFLYFDLADLYRF
-253 DKKIKLSFDALKKGF
+253 DKKLKLSFDALKQGF
-268 QSKKIDFGD
+268 QSKKVDFAD
-277 KNRIIMTLLGPKS
+277 KNRIIMTLLSPKG
-290 PYTNAQLLE
+290 PYTQEQLLE
-299 LANSLVEVHPRIAE
+299 LANILVEVHPRIAE

-318 GQVLWLNEDKT
+318 GQVLWLKDDKS

-338 VTMNPYQI
+338 VSMNPYQI

-375 VANNPTILYFTSM
+375 VSNNATILYFTSM
-388 AYLMKKDTENSRKFM
+388 AYLMKKDMENSRKFM

-410 QDETPFLQAN
+410 QEESPFLQAN

-430 TLKMY
+430 SLKMY
-435 KESDAAYM
+435 KASDAAYI

-459 AYYLSLRKERLD
+459 AYYLSLRKERLED
-471 EATKY
+471 ATKY
-476 AAMATAMQP
+476 AAMATKLQP

-503 YEDALVWI
+503 YDDALVWI

-522 AVLLEHYGDI
+522 SVLLEHYGDI
-532 LVKLGK
+532 LIKLGK
-538 TTEAVKQWSLA
+538 TNDAIKQWNLA
-549 LEKGMDSEES
+549 LEKGVDSDEN
-559 KQKLKKK
+559 KLKLKKK

>member
-1 MRLTFLNKRVILSFV
+1 MRLNFLDKRIFLIFV
-16 GFLFGTVSAL
+16 GFFCGMI
-26 QGQSLEKKSRP
+26 SLLNAQFIDKKNKP
-37 YDARLKNV
+37 YDSRLKNV
-45 QEILKQGKIG
+45 QEILKQGKIV
-55 PGVDSLDAILA
+55 PGMDSLDAILA

-82 AQMRNQDGAID
+82 AQMRNQDAAIGAIQQ
-93 AIKAAL
+93 AL
-99 EIEPKP
+99 EINTKP

-126 YLDKLIDLDDNNT
+126 YLDKLINIDDNKT
-139 ASLKR
+139 PSLKR

-151 NGGHKDVA
+151 NGGYKDVA
-159 LKYFYKT
+159 LEYFTKT
-166 KEIESASDT
+166 KEIGPASDT
-175 LDMVGSVLLNDAG
+175 LDMVGGVLLNDAG
-188 NHKAV
+188 DYRAV
-193 IDLLKPWAD
+193 ISLLKPWAD
-202 NGTKLA
+202 KGTALA

-233 GIQTS
+233 GIQST

-253 DKKIKLSFDALKKGF
+253 DKKLKLSFDALKKGF
-268 QSKKIDFGD
+268 QSKKVDFGD

-299 LANSLVEVHPRIAE
+299 LANILVEVHPRIAE

-338 VTMNPYQI
+338 VSMNPYQI

-361 FDQAIAHGGEALHY
+361 FDQAIAHGAEALHY
-375 VANNPTILYFTSM
+375 VANNATILYFTSM
-388 AYLMKKDTENSRKFM
+388 AYLMKKDPQNSRKFM

-410 QDETPFLQAN
+410 QDENPFLQGN
-420 IYGGLGDIYN
+420 IYSGLGDIYN
-430 TLKMY
+430 SLKMY
-435 KESDAAYM
+435 KASDAAYL

-471 EATKY
+471 EAAKY
-476 AAMATAMQP
+476 AEMATSLQP

-494 AWVLFADGK
+494 AWVLFVDGK
-503 YEDALVWI
+503 YEDALNWM

-517 TNPQT
+517 TTPHT
-522 AVLLEHYGDI
+522 SVLLEHYGDI
-532 LVKLGK
+532 LAKLGK
-538 TTEAVKQWSLA
+538 TADAVKQWNLA
-549 LEKGMDSEES
+549 LEKGADSQES
-559 KQKLKKK
+559 RDKLKKK

>member
-26 QGQSLEKKSRP
+26 QAQSLEKKSRP

-82 AQMRNQDGAID
+82 AQMRNQEGAID

-159 LKYFYKT
+159 LEYFYKT

-511 QKALKN
+511 QKALRN

-538 TTEAVKQWSLA
+538 TTEAVKQWNLA

>member
-1 MRLTFLNKRVILSFV
+1 MRLTFLNKRVVLSFV

-26 QGQSLEKKSRP
+26 QAQSLEKKSRP
-37 YDARLKNV
+37 YDTRLKNV

-93 AIKAAL
+93 AIKTAL

-105 EYLSFAVDAFKSK
+105 EYLSFAIDAFKSK

-144 ERIMLLF
+144 ERMMLLF
-151 NGGHKDVA
+151 NGGHKDAA
-159 LKYFYKT
+159 LEYFYKT

-202 NGTKLA
+202 KGTKLA

-238 QEDFLYFDLADLYRF
+238 EEDFLYFDLADLYRF

-299 LANSLVEVHPRIAE
+299 LANILVEVHPRIAE

-538 TTEAVKQWSLA
+538 TTEAVKQWNLA

>member
-1 MRLTFLNKRVILSFV
+1 MRLNFLDKRFFLSFI
-16 GFLFGTVSAL
+16 GLFFIVLASA
-26 QGQSLEKKSRP
+26 QAQSLQNRVKP
-37 YDARLKNV
+37 YETRFKNV

-55 PGVDSLDAILA
+55 PGLDSLDAILT
-66 DYPKAD
+66 DYPQAD
-72 DIYFTKAILF
+72 DVYFTKAILF
-82 AQMRNQDGAID
+82 AQMRNQQGAIE
-93 AIKAAL
+93 AIKEAL
-99 EIEPKP
+99 AIQQKP

-118 NDADSALI
+118 NNADSALM

-159 LKYFYKT
+159 LEYFYKT
-166 KEIESASDT
+166 KEIESPTDT
-175 LDMVGSVLLNDAG
+175 LDMVGSVLLNDLG
-188 NHKAV
+188 NYKAV

-202 NGTKLA
+202 NGTLLA

-233 GIQTS
+233 GIQKTN
-238 QEDFLYFDLADLYRF
+238 EDFLYFDLADLYRF
-253 DKKIKLSFDALKKGF
+253 DKKLKMSFDALKKGF

-277 KNRIIMTLLGPKS
+277 KNRIINTLLRPNG
-290 PYTNAQLLE
+290 PYTNDQLLE
-299 LANSLVEVHPRIAE
+299 LANILVEVHPRIAE

-318 GQVLWLNEDKT
+318 GQVLWVKDDKA

-338 VTMNPYQI
+338 VSVNPYQI

-375 VANNPTILYFTSM
+375 VANNSTILYFTSM
-388 AYLMKKDTENSRKFM
+388 AYLMKKDMENSRKFM

-410 QDETPFLQAN
+410 QDESSFLQAN

-430 TLKMY
+430 SLKMY
-435 KESDAAYM
+435 KASDAAYM

-476 AAMATAMQP
+476 AAMATQLQP

-494 AWVLFADGK
+494 AWVLFANGQ
-503 YEDALVWI
+503 YEDALLWI

-532 LVKLGK
+532 LIKLGK
-538 TTEAVKQWSLA
+538 TNEAVKQWNLA
-549 LEKGMDSEES
+549 LEKGGDSEEN
-559 KQKLKKK
+559 KLKLKKK

>member
-1 MRLTFLNKRVILSFV
+1 MRLNFLNKRFFLSFIGV
-16 GFLFGTVSAL
+16 FLFAASSL
-26 QGQSLEKKSRP
+26 QAQSLDKKTKP
-37 YDARLKNV
+37 YDARFKNV

-55 PGVDSLDAILA
+55 PGMDSLDAIIA
-66 DYPKAD
+66 DFPQAD
-72 DIYFTKAILF
+72 DIYFTKAILL
-82 AQMRNQDGAID
+82 AQMRNQDGAIQ
-93 AIKAAL
+93 AIKDAL
-99 EIEPKP
+99 AIQSKP

-126 YLDKLIDLDDNNT
+126 YLDKLIDQDDNNT

-151 NGGHKDVA
+151 NGGYKDVA
-159 LKYFYKT
+159 LEYFYKT
-166 KEIESASDT
+166 KEIATASDT

-188 NHKAV
+188 NYKAV

-202 NGTKLA
+202 KGTSLA

-233 GIQTS
+233 GIQTTK
-238 QEDFLYFDLADLYRF
+238 EDFLYFDLADLYRF
-253 DKKIKLSFDALKKGF
+253 DKKLKLSFDALKQGF
-268 QSKKIDFGD
+268 QSKKVDFTD
-277 KNRIIMTLLGPKS
+277 KNRIIMTLLNPKG
-290 PYTNAQLLE
+290 PYTKDQLLE
-299 LANSLVEVHPRIAE
+299 LVNILVEVHPRIAE

-318 GQVLWLNEDKT
+318 GQVLWLKDDKT

-338 VTMNPYQI
+338 VSMNPYQI

-375 VANNPTILYFTSM
+375 VSNNATILYFTSM
-388 AYLMKKDTENSRKFM
+388 AYLMKKDMENSRKFM

-410 QDETPFLQAN
+410 QEESPFLQAN

-430 TLKMY
+430 SLKMY
-435 KESDAAYM
+435 KASDAAYI

-471 EATKY
+471 DATKY
-476 AAMATAMQP
+476 AAMATKLQP

-503 YEDALVWI
+503 YDDALVWI

-522 AVLLEHYGDI
+522 SVLLEHYGDI
-532 LVKLGK
+532 LIKLGK
-538 TTEAVKQWSLA
+538 TNDAIKQWNLA
-549 LEKGMDSEES
+549 LEKGVDSDEN
-559 KQKLKKK
+559 KLKLKKK

>member
-1 MRLTFLNKRVILSFV
+1 MRLNFLDKRFFLSFI
-16 GFLFGTVSAL
+16 GLFFIVLASA
-26 QGQSLEKKSRP
+26 QAQSLQNRVKP
-37 YDARLKNV
+37 YETRFKNV

-55 PGVDSLDAILA
+55 PGLDSLDAILT
-66 DYPKAD
+66 DYPQAD
-72 DIYFTKAILF
+72 DVYFTKAILF
-82 AQMRNQDGAID
+82 AQMRNQQGAIE
-93 AIKAAL
+93 AIKEAL
-99 EIEPKP
+99 AIQQKP

-118 NDADSALI
+118 NNADSALM

-159 LKYFYKT
+159 LEYFYKT
-166 KEIESASDT
+166 KEIESPTDT
-175 LDMVGSVLLNDAG
+175 LDMVGSVLLNDLG
-188 NHKAV
+188 NYKAV

-202 NGTKLA
+202 NGTLLA

-233 GIQTS
+233 GIQKTN
-238 QEDFLYFDLADLYRF
+238 EDFLYFDLADLYRF
-253 DKKIKLSFDALKKGF
+253 DKKLKMSFDALKKGF

-277 KNRIIMTLLGPKS
+277 KNRIINTLLRPNG
-290 PYTNAQLLE
+290 PYTNDQLLE
-299 LANSLVEVHPRIAE
+299 LANILVEVHPRIAE

-318 GQVLWLNEDKT
+318 GQVLWVKDDKA

-338 VTMNPYQI
+338 VSVNPYQI

-375 VANNPTILYFTSM
+375 VANNSTILYFTSM
-388 AYLMKKDTENSRKFM
+388 AYLMKKDMENSRKFM

-410 QDETPFLQAN
+410 QDESSFLQAN

-430 TLKMY
+430 SLKMY
-435 KESDAAYM
+435 KASDAAYM

-476 AAMATAMQP
+476 AAMATQLQP

-494 AWVLFADGK
+494 AWVLFANGQ
-503 YEDALVWI
+503 YEDALLWI
-511 QKALKN
+511 QKVLKN

-532 LVKLGK
+532 LIKLGK
-538 TTEAVKQWSLA
+538 TNEAVKQWNLA
-549 LEKGMDSEES
+549 LEKGGDSEEN
-559 KQKLKKK
+559 KLKLKKK